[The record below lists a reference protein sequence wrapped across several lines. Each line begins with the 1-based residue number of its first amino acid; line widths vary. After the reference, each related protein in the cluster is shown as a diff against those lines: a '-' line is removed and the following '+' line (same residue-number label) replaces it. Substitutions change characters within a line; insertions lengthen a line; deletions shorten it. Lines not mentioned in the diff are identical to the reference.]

1 MKNYIRKKA
10 EKNIVR
16 YTHAGEKGAVKLLL
30 LVVIAAALVAALW
43 FLPVKQYLI
52 GVLEW
57 TKGLGAWGPV
67 FVAAFYVLACVLF
80 LPGSILTL
88 GAGFL
93 FGVPVGFLT
102 VWIGANL
109 GACVAF
115 LVGRTIARDW
125 VASKVAGNPK
135 FAAIDEAVGKEGFKI
150 VALLRLSPVF
160 PFNLLNYAL
169 GLTRVSFRNYALASL
184 VGMLPGILMYV
195 YFGSAARSLAEVT
208 AGNVQGGIAGQIF
221 FWVGLVATIAVAL
234 FVTRI
239 ARKSLKNAEASV
251 QVAAKPSQEEPLHA
265 VSEKVDVWPHD
276 ELNEEL
282 VANVHPPGWVN
293 PEPAERYNLVVI
305 GAGTAG
311 LVTAAGA
318 AGLGAKVAL
327 VEQRFMGGDC
337 LNVGC
342 VPSKTVIRSA
352 RVVHEIQEAEH
363 YGVKVNGVEVDFPAV
378 MERMRSLRA
387 RISQHDSVHRFKDL
401 GVDVFLG
408 HARFT
413 GPDEVEVD
421 GKKLRFKKA
430 VIASG
435 SRSVQPNVKGLEEAG
450 FLTNETVF
458 SLVERPRRLAVIGG
472 GPIGCEMAQAFQRL
486 GSQVFLFHRHDHI
499 LDREDV
505 DAAEIIQGRFIE
517 EGIKLFLNSGLD
529 EVESRDGEKIIH
541 FDIMGTKDSVA
552 VDEILIGAGRAP
564 NVENLGLEAAG
575 VEYDSK
581 AGVHVDDHL
590 RTTNRHIYAAGDI
603 CMNYK
608 FTHTADAAAR
618 IVIQN
623 ALFKGSKTL
632 SALTVPWT
640 TFTDPEVAHVG
651 IDERDAV
658 KKGIAVD
665 TYVRPLH
672 DVDRAIADGE
682 EEGFVKV
689 LVEKGKDKIVGAT
702 IVASHAGEMLNE
714 ITLAMVGKL
723 GLATLSGVIHSYP
736 TQAEAIRQTGDAYS
750 RTRLTPFVKKAFTKW
765 LAWTR

>member
-1 MKNYIRKKA
+1 MKGYIRKKGNL
-10 EKNIVR
+10 EYHPDV
-16 YTHAGEKGAVKLLL
+16 GERGSARLVIL
-30 LVVIAAALVAALW
+30 LVIAVTLVAALW
-43 FLPVKQYLI
+43 FLPVKEYLI
-52 GVLEW
+52 AVLEW

-80 LPGSILTL
+80 LPGSVLTL

-93 FGVPVGFLT
+93 FGLPLGFLT
-102 VWIGANL
+102 VWIGANI

-115 LVGRTIARDW
+115 LVGRTVARDW

-135 FAAIDEAVGKEGFKI
+135 FAAIDEAVGNEGFKI

-195 YFGSAARSLAEVT
+195 YFGSAARSLAEVA
-208 AGNVQGGIAGQIF
+208 AGKVQGGMAGQFF
-221 FWVGLVATIAVAL
+221 FWVGLVATIAVAF
-234 FVTRI
+234 FVTRV
-239 ARKSLKNAEASV
+239 ARKSLKEAEASV
-251 QVAAKPSQEEPLHA
+251 QAGPKPSQAEPLPA
-265 VSEKVDVWPHD
+265 ISEKVDVLPHD
-276 ELNEEL
+276 KLNEEL
-282 VANVHPPGWVN
+282 LANVHPPDWVN
-293 PEPAERYNLVVI
+293 PEPADRYNLVVI

-327 VEQRFMGGDC
+327 VERYFMGGDC

-352 RVVHEIQEAEH
+352 RVVREIREAQN

-378 MERMRSLRA
+378 MERMRRLRT
-387 RISQHDSVHRFKDL
+387 RISHHDSVHRFQDL
-401 GVDVFLG
+401 GVHVFLG

-413 GPDEVEVD
+413 GPDQVQVD

-435 SRSVQPNVKGLEEAG
+435 ARAIHPNVKGLEEAG

-458 SLVERPRRLAVIGG
+458 SLTERPKRLAVIGG

-486 GSQVFLFHRHDHI
+486 GSQVFLFHNNGHI
-499 LDREDV
+499 LDREDS
-505 DAAEIIQGRFIE
+505 DAAEIIQARFIK
-517 EGIKLFLNSGLD
+517 EGIELSLNSQLVQ
-529 EVESRDGEKIIH
+529 VESRDGEKVIQFEVDGVKNSI
-541 FDIMGTKDSVA
+541 A
-552 VDEILIGAGRAP
+552 VDQILIGAGRAP

-575 VEYDSK
+575 VQYDSRK
-581 AGVHVDDHL
+581 GVHVDDHL
-590 RTTNRHIYAAGDI
+590 RTTNPHIYAAGDI

-623 ALFKGSKTL
+623 ALFKGSKKL

-651 IDERDAV
+651 MYETDAA

-665 TYVRPLH
+665 TYVKPLRE
-672 DVDRAIADGE
+672 VDRAIADGE

-689 LVEKGKDKIVGAT
+689 LVEKGKDKILGAT

-714 ITLAMVGKL
+714 ITLAMVGNL
-723 GLATLSGVIHSYP
+723 GLATLAGVIHAYP
-736 TQAEAIRQTGDAYS
+736 TQAEAIKQTGDAYN
-750 RTRLTPFVKKAFTKW
+750 RTRLTPFVKKAFAKW
-765 LAWTR
+765 LSWAR

>member
-1 MKNYIRKKA
+1 MKNYFQKK
-10 EKNIVR
+10 EEENIVR
-16 YTHAGEKGAVKLLL
+16 YTHASERGAVKLLL
-30 LVVIAAALVAALW
+30 LLVIAGALGADLW
-43 FLPVKQYLI
+43 FLTVKQYLI

-67 FVAAFYVLACVLF
+67 FVVAFYVLACVLF

-125 VASKVAGNPK
+125 VARKVAGNPK

-208 AGNVQGGIAGQIF
+208 AGKVQGGIAGQIF

-251 QVAAKPSQEEPLHA
+251 QVGAKPSQEEPLHA
-265 VSEKVDVWPHD
+265 FSEKVDVWPQD

-305 GAGTAG
+305 GGGTAG

-318 AGLGAKVAL
+318 AGIGANVAL
-327 VEQRFMGGDC
+327 VEQRLMGGDC

-352 RVVHEIQEAEH
+352 RVVREIQEAEN

-387 RISQHDSVHRFKDL
+387 RISHHDSVHRFKDL

-413 GPDEVEVD
+413 RPDEVEVD

-435 SRSVQPNVKGLEEAG
+435 SRAVHPNVKGLAEAG
-450 FLTNETVF
+450 F
-458 SLVERPRRLAVIGG
+458 
-472 GPIGCEMAQAFQRL
+472 
-486 GSQVFLFHRHDHI
+486 
-499 LDREDV
+499 
-505 DAAEIIQGRFIE
+505 
-517 EGIKLFLNSGLD
+517 
-529 EVESRDGEKIIH
+529 
-541 FDIMGTKDSVA
+541 
-552 VDEILIGAGRAP
+552 P
-564 NVENLGLEAAG
+564 N
-575 VEYDSK
+575 
-581 AGVHVDDHL
+581 
-590 RTTNRHIYAAGDI
+590 
-603 CMNYK
+603 
-608 FTHTADAAAR
+608 
-618 IVIQN
+618 
-623 ALFKGSKTL
+623 
-632 SALTVPWT
+632 
-640 TFTDPEVAHVG
+640 
-651 IDERDAV
+651 
-658 KKGIAVD
+658 
-665 TYVRPLH
+665 
-672 DVDRAIADGE
+672 
-682 EEGFVKV
+682 
-689 LVEKGKDKIVGAT
+689 
-702 IVASHAGEMLNE
+702 
-714 ITLAMVGKL
+714 
-723 GLATLSGVIHSYP
+723 
-736 TQAEAIRQTGDAYS
+736 
-750 RTRLTPFVKKAFTKW
+750 
-765 LAWTR
+765 